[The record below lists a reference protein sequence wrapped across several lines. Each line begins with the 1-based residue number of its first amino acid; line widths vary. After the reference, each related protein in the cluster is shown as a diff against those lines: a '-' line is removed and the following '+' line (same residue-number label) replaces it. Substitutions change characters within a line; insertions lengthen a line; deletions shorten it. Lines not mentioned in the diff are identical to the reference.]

1 MADQDV
7 PLRRVLS
14 LPLLTLYG
22 VGTIVGAGFY
32 ALLGKVAGLA
42 GTAAPSSILLAAV
55 VASFTALSFA
65 ELATRYPESGG
76 PVRYVEAAFR
86 SRFGARL
93 VGVAV
98 IFTGVV
104 SAATLA
110 RAVGGFLEQLHGWP
124 PAAAIVVTVGG
135 LSALACWGVG
145 ASGWFAAGIAVLEVG
160 VLLCIPFLRF
170 DALTELPARAHELLP
185 GAGAPASGV
194 LLGAFLVFYA
204 FVGFEDMVTLAE
216 EVRDPK
222 RNVPRAI
229 VAAIVA
235 TTVLYVSVAAVAVLA
250 VPPEALAD
258 DAAPVSLLVVGR
270 APLLRSPVVYV
281 GVLAGLNGALIQ
293 LLMAARVLYGMR
305 AERGVLAWLAVVHPR
320 RRTPVRATLLVGAVV
335 VVLALAFPL
344 VVLASWTSAILLIV
358 FATVNVA
365 LCVLHRREPHDGFRV
380 PRPVP
385 YIGALL
391 CVALL
396 SVELLPLDLLPS
408 TSH

>member
-1 MADQDV
+1 VVDPEV

-32 ALLGKVAGLA
+32 ALLGEVAGLA
-42 GTAAPSSILLAAV
+42 GSAAPSAILLAAV

-65 ELATRYPESGG
+65 ELTTRYPVSGG
-76 PVRYVEAAFR
+76 PVRYVEAAFGSPLVGR
-86 SRFGARL
+86 V

-98 IFTGVV
+98 IFTGLV

-110 RAVGGFLEQLHGWP
+110 RAIGGFLEQLHGWP
-124 PAAAIVVTVGG
+124 PAAAIVLTVGG

-170 DALTELPARAHELLP
+170 DALVELPARAGELLP
-185 GAGAPASGV
+185 GSDAPASGV

-204 FVGFEDMVTLAE
+204 FIGFEDMVTLAE
-216 EVRDPK
+216 EVHEPE
-222 RNVPRAI
+222 RNMPRAI
-229 VAAIVA
+229 IAAIAA
-235 TTVLYVSVAAVAVLA
+235 TAVLYLFVAAVAVLA
-250 VPPEALAD
+250 VPPAELAA
-258 DAAPVSLLVVGR
+258 DAAPVSLLVVDR
-270 APLLRSPVVYV
+270 APLLRTPVVYV

-305 AERGVLAWLAVVHPR
+305 GRRGLSAWLGAVHPR
-320 RRTPVRATLLVGAVV
+320 RRTPVRATLLVGAAAVI
-335 VVLALAFPL
+335 LALAFPL
-344 VVLASWTSAILLIV
+344 VVLASWTSAILLLV
-358 FATVNVA
+358 FAAVNAA
-365 LCVLHRREPHDGFRV
+365 LCVLHAREPHVGFRV

-385 YIGALL
+385 YVGALL
-391 CVALL
+391 CLALL
-396 SVELLPLDLLPS
+396 SVEFLPGSLLALAP
-408 TSH
+408 H

>member
-1 MADQDV
+1 MVDPEV

-32 ALLGKVAGLA
+32 ALLGEVAGLA
-42 GTAAPSSILLAAV
+42 GSAAPSAILLAAV

-65 ELATRYPESGG
+65 ELTTRYPVSGG
-76 PVRYVEAAFR
+76 PVRYVEAAFGSPLVGR
-86 SRFGARL
+86 V

-98 IFTGVV
+98 IFTGLV

-110 RAVGGFLEQLHGWP
+110 RAIGGFLEQLHGWP
-124 PAAAIVVTVGG
+124 PAAAIVLTVGG

-170 DALTELPARAHELLP
+170 DALVELPARAGELLP
-185 GAGAPASGV
+185 GSDAPASGV

-204 FVGFEDMVTLAE
+204 FIGFEDMVTLAE
-216 EVRDPK
+216 EVHEPE
-222 RNVPRAI
+222 RNMPRAI
-229 VAAIVA
+229 IAAIAA
-235 TTVLYVSVAAVAVLA
+235 TAVLYLFVAAVAVLA
-250 VPPEALAD
+250 VPPAELAA
-258 DAAPVSLLVVGR
+258 DAAPVSLLVVDR
-270 APLLRSPVVYV
+270 APLLRTPVVYV

-305 AERGVLAWLAVVHPR
+305 GRRGLSAWLGAVHPR
-320 RRTPVRATLLVGAVV
+320 RRTPVRATLLVGAAAVI
-335 VVLALAFPL
+335 LALAFPL
-344 VVLASWTSAILLIV
+344 VVLASWTSAILLLV
-358 FATVNVA
+358 FAAVNAA
-365 LCVLHRREPHDGFRV
+365 LCVLHAREPHVGFRV

-385 YIGALL
+385 YVGALL
-391 CVALL
+391 CLALL
-396 SVELLPLDLLPS
+396 SVEFLPGSLLALAP
-408 TSH
+408 H

>member
-1 MADQDV
+1 VADPEV

-32 ALLGKVAGLA
+32 ALLGEVAGLA
-42 GTAAPSSILLAAV
+42 GSAAPTAIALAAV

-65 ELATRYPESGG
+65 ELATRYPVSGG

-86 SRFGARL
+86 SQVVARV
-93 VGVAV
+93 VGIAV

-110 RAVGGFLEQLHGWP
+110 RAIGGFMEQLHGWP
-124 PAAAIVVTVGG
+124 PSASIVLTVGA

-145 ASGWFAAGIAVLEVG
+145 ASGWFAAGIAILEVG

-170 DALTELPARAHELLP
+170 DALVELPARAHELLP
-185 GAGAPASGV
+185 GGEAPAGGV

-216 EVRDPK
+216 EVREPE
-222 RNVPRAI
+222 RNLPRAI
-229 VAAIVA
+229 IAAIAA
-235 TTVLYVSVAAVAVLA
+235 TAVLYVAVAAVAVIA
-250 VPPEALAD
+250 VPPAELAA
-258 DAAPVSLLVVGR
+258 DAAPVSLLVVDR
-270 APLLRSPVVYV
+270 APLLQTPVVYV

-305 AERGVLAWLAVVHPR
+305 AGRGLLAWIGAVHPR
-320 RRTPVRATLLVGAVV
+320 RRTPVRATLLVGTIVV
-335 VVLALAFPL
+335 ILALAFPL
-344 VVLASWTSAILLIV
+344 VVLASWTSAILLLV

-365 LCVLHRREPHDGFRV
+365 LCVLHVRKPHDGFRV
-380 PRPVP
+380 PRAVP
-385 YIGALL
+385 YIGAAL
-391 CVALL
+391 CLALL
-396 SVELLPLDLLPS
+396 SVELLPGQLLQSVP
-408 TSH
+408 H